1 MFTQI
6 FLTCVKAYNEKISDR
21 ECECTCA
28 LQRKRKRNN
37 EPNAGHCVIDWWI
50 HLNHFCCAIAIK
62 NIAKPTDSARLVRS
76 IWNFGAGFCSILLV
90 CMCVCLGLCVR
101 VQCTGNCDANSFR
114 WIVCLCVQDD
124 HGNKENE
131 QRRQTNMNRKI
142 NRCSPTFVQNAK
154 TRPVAEREREN
165 TQHTLFSLALLFWS
179 YRGHEARFFS
189 SYLLVCLLLGHS
201 FIHSFDLN
209 PFHFNPID
217 REHLS
222 AYVFVCTQF
231 TISPIKLSTSE
242 RNRQCVRVMQCLHC
256 VLNVLSIQ
264 NPIDSLINKWFYKT
278 AHINS
283 YDVRALFCPF
293 LILCTVSLCERA
305 YNLQPVPF
313 QFCT

>member
-1 MFTQI
+1 MQI
-6 FLTCVKAYNEKISDR
+6 VFGELFVYVYKMIMATKRTSEGDKLTWTEKLTDVH
-21 ECECTCA
+21 
-28 LQRKRKRNN
+28 LHLYKMRKL
-37 EPNAGHCVIDWWI
+37 D
-50 HLNHFCCAIAIK
+50 
-62 NIAKPTDSARLVRS
+62 
-76 IWNFGAGFCSILLV
+76 
-90 CMCVCLGLCVR
+90 
-101 VQCTGNCDANSFR
+101 Q
-114 WIVCLCVQDD
+114 
-124 HGNKENE
+124 
-131 QRRQTNMNRKI
+131 
-142 NRCSPTFVQNAK
+142 SP
-154 TRPVAEREREN
+154 RERERIHN
-165 TQHTLFSLALLFWS
+165 THSFHWRCCFDHIADTKLVFSRLT
-179 YRGHEARFFS
+179 
-189 SYLLVCLLLGHS
+189 CLLLGHS

-293 LILCTVSLCERA
+293 LILCTLSLCERA
-305 YNLQPVPF
+305 YNLQLVPF